1 MDAAD
6 QTHARFLANASE
18 TTRCAIAVVQVSAD
32 LLRPSH
38 LLALTTTAHEV
49 IALRLEESL
58 FASDADRRALLAL
71 ENDLRRAIASLEA
84 LADNDHHLATLR
96 HLAGTRAEPMPEVAA

>member
-1 MDAAD
+1 MDATD

-18 TTRCAIAVVQVSAD
+18 TTRCAIGVVQVSAD
-32 LLRPSH
+32 LLRPSN

-49 IALRLEESL
+49 IALRIEESL
-58 FASDADRRALLAL
+58 FASAEERLTLLAL
-71 ENDLRRAIASLEA
+71 ESDLRRAITQLEA

-96 HLAGTRAEPMPEVAA
+96 HLAGSRAEPMPEGA